1 MTRRKSPDKLR
12 KLQPPNPANMARK
25 LRRIR
30 FEIVEIVKS
39 IDQALARLD
48 EIKTE
53 TTATG

>member
-53 TTATG
+53 TTAG